1 MVKEGKK
8 LSIMILCSV
17 QGPQKG
23 ALTVVKVCNQFYCL
37 LLQIHQT
44 TWVVKCIHS
53 TSTGKSFSEAL
64 ILASNNPQYD
74 DRLFIEVKVQYKK
87 TTSSVHVVYTNWFLF

>member
-1 MVKEGKK
+1 MEKNILSVVKEGKK

-44 TWVVKCIHS
+44 IWVVKCIHS
-53 TSTGKSFSEAL
+53 TSKMSK
-64 ILASNNPQYD
+64 I
-74 DRLFIEVKVQYKK
+74 
-87 TTSSVHVVYTNWFLF
+87 